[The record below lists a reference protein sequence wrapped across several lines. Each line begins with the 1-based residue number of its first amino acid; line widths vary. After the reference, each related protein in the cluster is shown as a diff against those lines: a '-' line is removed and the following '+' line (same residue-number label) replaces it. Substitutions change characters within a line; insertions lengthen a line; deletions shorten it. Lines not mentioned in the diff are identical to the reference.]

1 MLTCIHVIPIKGG
14 VLRETVPLVI
24 RSVTGGRSNVR
35 YNANN
40 TRKLETENN
49 VSYRSYTKRSV
60 EVEV

>member
-1 MLTCIHVIPIKGG
+1 MLTCIRVIPIQGG
-14 VLRETVPLVI
+14 VFRETVPFVI
-24 RSVTGGRSNVR
+24 RSVTGERSNVR

-40 TRKLETENN
+40 TRKLETEKN